1 MVMTRSSGSDTRKL
15 RKCSSSGKGGTFT
28 QEGSAMDPIDVE
40 PLCFAPLRTI
50 VPYVT
55 LEDED
60 AAVPATEYG

>member
-1 MVMTRSSGSDTRKL
+1 MVMTRSNGSDIRKV
-15 RKCSSSGKGGTFT
+15 RKCSSNGKGGTFT

-40 PLCFAPLRTI
+40 PLRSAPLRAL

-60 AAVPATEYG
+60 AAVPTTEYG